1 MSEEVT
7 EEKKEE
13 KKSPSN
19 PGCNIIHEDCDPT
32 LATDKKLPY
41 TSFLVEYM
49 KEGRIGYDITMTS
62 KESDLFDMY
71 YDFYKKDFKSFKQT
85 EGRVAPNLWN
95 RSTSKKKK

>member
-19 PGCNIIHEDCDPT
+19 PGCSIIHEDCDPT

-71 YDFYKKDFKSFKQT
+71 YDKINHKTKNTHQRLNYIHLYNQLF
-85 EGRVAPNLWN
+85 V
-95 RSTSKKKK
+95 